1 MAVTGP
7 RIEITIAK
15 NGETDTKVFGVEGAS
30 CRTLSAP
37 WESLFGGVIATA
49 DTTEAFE
56 DPELVEVKGKQQ

>member
-1 MAVTGP
+1 MATTGP

-30 CRTLSAP
+30 CRTLSSP
-37 WESLFGGVIATA
+37 WEALFGDVITTT

-56 DPELVEVKGKQQ
+56 DPELIEVKGNQK